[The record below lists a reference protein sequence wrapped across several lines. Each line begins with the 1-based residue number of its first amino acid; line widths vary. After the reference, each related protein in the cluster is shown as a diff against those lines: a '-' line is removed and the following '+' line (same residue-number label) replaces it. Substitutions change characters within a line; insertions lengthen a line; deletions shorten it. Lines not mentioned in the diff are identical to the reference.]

1 MDSIN
6 SERNKRRINVQF
18 VQEDVRRKMRK
29 SNPEVP
35 GKAIR
40 SVFNALM
47 RAGVLLHRDGSPVRT
62 GSAPFTMSKDATEL
76 NHALA
81 DIYLDALHHAE
92 IEMPAVPLL
101 SEMFYGDAT
110 HTEQVEKTIA
120 YLQVNAQEA
129 LNERELDALL
139 TVEDTEVD
147 ETVRVDKV
155 DSTIELTPIQ
165 PGRQNKM
172 RAMRK
177 SRPSPN
183 AVHPKRLGTLR
194 RRR

>member
-1 MDSIN
+1 
-6 SERNKRRINVQF
+6 
-18 VQEDVRRKMRK
+18 
-29 SNPEVP
+29 
-35 GKAIR
+35 
-40 SVFNALM
+40 M

-101 SEMFYGDAT
+101 SEMFYGDAS

-147 ETVRVDKV
+147 ETVRVDEVDKV
-155 DSTIELTPIQ
+155 DSTIEADSNST
-165 PGRQNKM
+165 GKTEQNASDAEVATK
-172 RAMRK
+172 
-177 SRPSPN
+177 
-183 AVHPKRLGTLR
+183 PKRSTSKTSGNTASKTLKPKATKKKAAPTKR
-194 RRR
+194 KPSKKKATTQESTAPDAAS